1 MTCIVSGCDRPA
13 HARGYCPTH
22 YVTDAPCSVDG
33 CDRMA
38 YAKGMC
44 KKHWAQARRTGDP
57 IPKQRPRGCTVTG
70 CGSPVVAKGMCNKHY
85 LRLRRAKQ
93 FVEETVAP
101 QPTVA
106 PVTCQDCGRPICA
119 DPDAGA
125 VLIAAARANHRRYCK
140 KETAA

>member
-85 LRLRRAKQ
+85 LAHRRAHIPDP
-93 FVEETVAP
+93 VVAIP
-101 QPTVA
+101 NGRT

-119 DPDAGA
+119 DNTAGP